1 MLIRWRS
8 IATYFVSQELSLF
21 FRFLGAE
28 VAFSASI
35 LSLILAQPAPNKLG
49 ATWRYPV
56 LLITGYRTDAM
67 IVDAFPGDVS

>member
-8 IATYFVSQELSLF
+8 IAAYFVSQELSLF

-35 LSLILAQPAPNKLG
+35 LSLVLAQPAPDKLG